1 MPDWLQV
8 VARVNPLTY
17 MVDGIRGLMVVGGTS
32 EYGLPLDAAVLVA
45 GLTVLIVIASRL
57 YPRLAQ

>member
-1 MPDWLQV
+1 
-8 VARVNPLTY
+8 

-45 GLTVLIVIASRL
+45 GLTILIVIASRL